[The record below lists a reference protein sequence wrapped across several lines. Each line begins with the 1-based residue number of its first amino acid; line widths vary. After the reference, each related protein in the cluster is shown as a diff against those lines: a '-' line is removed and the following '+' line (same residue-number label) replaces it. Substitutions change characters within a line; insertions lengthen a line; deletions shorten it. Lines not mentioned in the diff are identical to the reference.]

1 MNTNEC
7 SDPLL
12 AELGL
17 RYGEPTDWADV
28 FLTLAESAD
37 TTLPASPRMLIRPDA
52 RRYSNRPDYLMRLAQ
67 QNGLK
72 GVLQLA
78 RALGTTLGVLGRLSG
93 EDLNDLI
100 RGEPITL
107 IVERQS
113 EEWRRAKYK
122 GEPYKREARICP
134 ACIAEGEPMSPH
146 FNLALPVSC
155 SSHGTLVLDRCP
167 RCGRSLT
174 YLRLSVERCICGYW
188 LQDAS
193 ALAPPPWLRDLYAI
207 FAPWH
212 VGQLA
217 HMDSNTL
224 YERDR
229 RAGQLIRI
237 LLTPARHLAGRR
249 LKVGARITLNDFP
262 ALEGLFSNWGVVF
275 DAALRAHL
283 ERLNPQSRT
292 HLLRRFLTHG
302 GTALTVAVARAAKSC
317 LHPTSASTVTFRPHL
332 TTEAST
338 KLTTAR
344 ENPPESFCNLRAAA
358 GLLGCSEGTVRRL
371 VSRGHIRA
379 LRVTNSVR
387 SALFDNGSLKQWLFS
402 LWENASR
409 DLNIDRR
416 PLPLAEIPCNDRK
429 GRVLQSWV
437 TLMDEVIAGRVR
449 LYRTGAVASLAAIYI
464 DEAVYAS
471 FRRRRPS
478 RSKPSLSGA
487 A

>member
-1 MNTNEC
+1 MRTNEC
-7 SDPLL
+7 SAPLL
-12 AELGL
+12 GELGQPS
-17 RYGEPTDWADV
+17 GEPIDWADV
-28 FLTLAESAD
+28 FLTLAERGD
-37 TTLPASPRMLIRPDA
+37 TNLPASPQMLIRPDA
-52 RRYSNRPDYLMRLAQ
+52 RRYPNRPDYLMRLAQ
-67 QNGLK
+67 QNRLN

-122 GEPYKREARICP
+122 DEPYKRGARICP

-146 FNLALPVSC
+146 FNLALPVPC

-167 RCGRSLT
+167 RCRRPLT
-174 YLRLSVERCICGYW
+174 YLRLSVERCVCGYQ
-188 LQDAS
+188 LRDAR

-212 VGQLA
+212 LGQLA
-217 HMDSNTL
+217 HLDPSAL

-229 RAGQLIRI
+229 RAGQLIRV
-237 LLTPARHLAGRR
+237 LLTPAKHLASRR
-249 LKVGARITLNDFP
+249 LKVGARITQDDFP
-262 ALEGLFSNWGVVF
+262 ALEGLFSNWDVAF

-302 GTALTVAVARAAKSC
+302 GTALTVAVERTARSC
-317 LHPTSASTVTFRPHL
+317 LHPTSASTAAFRPHL
-332 TTEAST
+332 TTEAPT
-338 KLTTAR
+338 KPTTTS
-344 ENPPESFCNLRAAA
+344 ESPPESLCNLGVAAA
-358 GLLGCSEGTVRRL
+358 LLGCSEGTVRRL
-371 VSRGHIRA
+371 VLHGHIRA

-387 SALFDNGSLKQWLFS
+387 SALFANGLLKEWLFS
-402 LWENASR
+402 LWEPASR
-409 DLNIDRR
+409 DLSTDRR
-416 PLPLAEIPCNDRK
+416 TLSLADVPCNDRK
-429 GRVLQSWV
+429 GRALQSWV
-437 TLMDEVIAGRVR
+437 TLMDEIAAGRVR
-449 LYRTGAVASLAAIYI
+449 LYRTGAVASLAALYL

-471 FRRRRPS
+471 FRRRRPARRKLS
-478 RSKPSLSGA
+478 SSGA
-487 A
+487 Q

>member
-1 MNTNEC
+1 MIINEY

-17 RYGEPTDWADV
+17 RYSEPTDWADV
-28 FLTLAESAD
+28 FLTLAEFAD
-37 TTLPASPRMLIRPDA
+37 TNLPASPRMLIRPDA

-67 QNGLK
+67 QNRLK

-100 RGEPITL
+100 RGESITL

-146 FNLALPVSC
+146 FNLALPVTC

-167 RCGRSLT
+167 RCRRPLT

-188 LQDAS
+188 LRDAS
-193 ALAPPPWLRDLYAI
+193 GLAPPPWLRDLYAI

-212 VGQLA
+212 MGQLA
-217 HMDSNTL
+217 HMDSSTL

-229 RAGQLIRI
+229 RAGQLIRT
-237 LLTPARHLAGRR
+237 LLTPAEHLTGRR
-249 LKVGARITLNDFP
+249 LKVGARITLSDFP
-262 ALEGLFSNWGVVF
+262 ALERLFLNWDVAF

-283 ERLNPQSRT
+283 KRLTPQSRT

-302 GTALTVAVARAAKSC
+302 STALAVAVDRAAKSC
-317 LHPTSASTVTFRPHL
+317 LNRTISTTAEFRPYL
-332 TTEAST
+332 TTEGAT
-338 KLTTAR
+338 KRNTTPKGAPDSLR
-344 ENPPESFCNLRAAA
+344 NLRAAA
-358 GLLGCSEGTVRRL
+358 AQLGCSEGTVRRL
-371 VSRGHIRA
+371 VLHGHIRA

-387 SALFDNGSLKQWLFS
+387 SALFHNESLKKWLAT
-402 LWENASR
+402 LWEPASG
-409 DLNIDRR
+409 DLSPGLRT
-416 PLPLAEIPCNDRK
+416 LSLADVPCNDRK
-429 GRVLQSWV
+429 GRALQSWV
-437 TLMDEVIAGRVR
+437 TLMDEVAAGRVR
-449 LYRTGAVASLAAIYI
+449 LYKTGAVASLAGLYL

-478 RSKPSLSGA
+478 RRKPSSDGA